1 MQISRRKFW
10 WFFGWP
16 NLTLTPIK
24 KFMGMN
30 TKQKPSEM
38 RVIDIYRRDGDKLS
52 ENWVFIDFLH
62 FWKLQGIDILN
73 EL

>member
-1 MQISRRKFW
+1 
-10 WFFGWP
+10 
-16 NLTLTPIK
+16 
-24 KFMGMN
+24 MN
-30 TKQKPSEM
+30 TKKKPSEM

>member
-1 MQISRRKFW
+1 
-10 WFFGWP
+10 
-16 NLTLTPIK
+16 
-24 KFMGMN
+24 MGIN
-30 TKQKPSEM
+30 TKQEPSEM